1 MSEAKPYCISKHQ
14 VVEAY
19 RQVKANRGAAGID
32 EQTITDFERKL
43 KANLYKVWN
52 RMSSGSYFP
61 PPVRTVAIP
70 KSGGGER
77 KLGIPTVS
85 DRIAQMVVKM
95 NLEPEVEPL
104 FHKDSY
110 GYRPGKSA
118 HDAVREARQR
128 CWRKDWVLDLDI
140 KGFFDNIPHELMMK
154 AVRKDAQ
161 QAWVVLYIER
171 WLKAAAQDEKGA
183 QTPRTTGTPQGGVI
197 SPLLANLFLHYA
209 FDGWMKREHPNTPFE
224 RYADDA
230 IVHCH
235 SQVQAEELRKAIAQ
249 RLAECGLELNTQ
261 KTKIVYCKDEDRTGA
276 HEHEKF
282 DFLGYRFQAR
292 RARNRYG
299 RYFIS
304 FLPAISD
311 KAGRAIREEMR
322 SWRLHL
328 RSDKS
333 IEDLSRMFNPI
344 IRGWVQYYGRYY
356 RSMLYP
362 VFRQLDRS
370 LAKWACRKYRKL
382 ARHRR
387 RATHWITRISRREPG
402 LFAHWQIGV
411 RRVASTVGAG

>member
-1 MSEAKPYCISKHQ
+1 MVKEIIVEKDAIIVRHCI
-14 VVEAY
+14 
-19 RQVKANRGAAGID
+19 
-32 EQTITDFERKL
+32 
-43 KANLYKVWN
+43 
-52 RMSSGSYFP
+52 
-61 PPVRTVAIP
+61 PVTSHA
-70 KSGGGER
+70 
-77 KLGIPTVS
+77 
-85 DRIAQMVVKM
+85 
-95 NLEPEVEPL
+95 EPE
-104 FHKDSY
+104 
-110 GYRPGKSA
+110 
-118 HDAVREARQR
+118 
-128 CWRKDWVLDLDI
+128 
-140 KGFFDNIPHELMMK
+140 
-154 AVRKDAQ
+154 
-161 QAWVVLYIER
+161 IER
-171 WLKAAAQDEKGA
+171 LNGQADQSSY
-183 QTPRTTGTPQGGVI
+183 QVCTRRI

-209 FDGWMKREHPNTPFE
+209 VEDWMKRNHPSVCFE

-230 IVHCH
+230 IVHCR
-235 SQVQAEELRKAIAQ
+235 SQAQAEELRQAIAQ

-261 KTKIVYCKDEDRTGA
+261 KTKIVYCKDADRTGT

-299 RYFIS
+299 KYFIS

-322 SWRLHL
+322 NWKLHL

-370 LAKWACRKYRKL
+370 LAKWAGRKYRKL
-382 ARHRR
+382 TRHRR
-387 RATHWITRISRREPG
+387 RAAHWITRISRREPG

-411 RRVASTVGAG
+411 RRVALTVGAG